1 MASKKPS
8 GNQFYLGKLFDP
20 VAGAMQ
26 EERLLYKPSNLNT
39 HAIVTGM
46 TGSGKTGLCIAML
59 EEAALQNIPAIV
71 VDPKGDLTNLLL
83 HFPNLAP
90 DDFKPWLDPEQ
101 ARQKEQDLDGIAAK
115 TAETWRS
122 GLKDWDLGR
131 PQLLALQQQVRF
143 TIYTPGST
151 SGRPVNILSSFEAP
165 RIPWDENSEVLREK
179 IATIVTAL
187 LGLIGLKDID
197 PLRSREHIL
206 IANLLE
212 TAWSRAKSLDLSEII
227 MQIQKPPFER
237 LGAFPLENF
246 FPAKER
252 MDLALLLNNFLA
264 APSFQTWQEGQ
275 PLDVKEL
282 LFEADGRPRHSIFY
296 LAHLSENERMF
307 FVTLL
312 FAAVEAWMRTQRGT
326 SSLRALLYFDEI
338 LGYLPATSKPPSH
351 TIMLRMLKQ
360 ARAFGVGLLLATQNP
375 VDVDY
380 KALSNAGTWL
390 IGRLQTERDKERLMD
405 GLRSAGGSFNAAHYN
420 KLISGLRKR
429 VFILHSVHES
439 EPQVFHTRWVLNY
452 LAGPMTRAQIPALNK
467 LADSAAQSPQK
478 DTAPEEQRSGVVPAA
493 AAAAAAA
500 AKIPQAVN
508 STDDLPYSAT
518 RPSLP
523 AGLPDFFLPTDQG
536 IKEALHK
543 AGVSLPASVQPDK
556 MLYRPCLFAQ
566 SEIRYLK
573 TTYNINLTRKV
584 AVLLPELSG
593 PLVTWEE
600 HAWKTYAKNK
610 VDNRP
615 LPQSMFAALPGWLMD
630 KRQVDAL
637 KKDYLDWV
645 YRSAAISV
653 RSNKTLKVFG
663 GPDIDEAAFEAMCQE
678 AAAAKM
684 DLELK
689 KIETTYNRKLT
700 TLENKITRQHAEV
713 GEQEDEYSQR
723 KMEEMGTHGELLLS
737 MFSKRRRSLTS
748 SLTKRRMTQQAK
760 ADVAQEIQELE
771 MLEKQLVELEE
782 EKKEQIETI
791 RLKWLDIAAD
801 VEEIPVTPYKKDIYL
816 TLFGVAW
823 QPFYLLK
830 TGSEILELPAYE
842 ADIPEA

>member
-1 MASKKPS
+1 MVNKKPS
-8 GNQFYLGKLFDP
+8 GNQFYLGKLFDSL
-20 VAGAMQ
+20 AGKLQ
-26 EERLLYKPSNLNT
+26 EDRLLYKPSNLNT

-83 HFPNLAP
+83 HFPELAP
-90 DDFKPWLDPEQ
+90 EDFKPWLDPEE
-101 ARQKEQDLDGIAAK
+101 ARQKDQDLDQIAAQ

-122 GLKDWDLGR
+122 GLQEWDLGH
-131 PQLLALQQQVRF
+131 PELLALQQQVRF

-151 SGRPVNILSSFEAP
+151 SGHPVNILSSFEAP
-165 RIPWDENSEVLREK
+165 GIPWDENSEVLREK
-179 IATIVTAL
+179 IAVIVTAL

-212 TAWSRAKSLDLSEII
+212 SAWSSGKSLNLSEII
-227 MQIQKPPFER
+227 LQIQNPPFER
-237 LGAFPLENF
+237 LGAFPLESF
-246 FPAKER
+246 FPARER

-275 PLDVKEL
+275 PLNVQEL
-282 LFEADGRPRHSIFY
+282 LFEADGRPRHCIFY

-338 LGYLPATSKPPSH
+338 MGYLPATSKPPSH

-439 EPQVFHTRWVLNY
+439 EPLIFHTRWVLNY

-467 LADSAAQSPQK
+467 LADAAAKNPQEK
-478 DTAPEEQRSGVVPAA
+478 AAPEIKKVPAA
-493 AAAAAAA
+493 AAASAAASVRA
-500 AKIPQAVN
+500 SDIANK
-508 STDDLPYSAT
+508 TDDLPYSAT

-536 IKEALHK
+536 IKESLNK
-543 AGVSLPASVQPDK
+543 AGISLPASVQPDK
-556 MLYRPCLFAQ
+556 MLYQPCLFAQ
-566 SEIRYLK
+566 TEIRYLK
-573 TTYNINLTRKV
+573 TTYNINLTRKI
-584 AVLLPELSG
+584 AVLLPELTGS
-593 PLVTWEE
+593 LVTWDE
-600 HAWKTYAKNK
+600 HVWRTYDKSK

-615 LPQSMFAALPGWLMD
+615 LPQSLFATLPGWLMD

-637 KKDYLDWV
+637 KKDFLNWV
-645 YRSAAISV
+645 YRSAVITVKA
-653 RSNKTLKVFG
+653 NKTLKVFG
-663 GPDIDEAAFEAMCQE
+663 GPDIDEAAFEAMCKE
-678 AAAAKM
+678 AAEEKM
-684 DLELK
+684 DVELK
-689 KIETTYNRKLT
+689 KIETSYNRKLT
-700 TLENKITRQHAEV
+700 TLENKITRQQAEV

-748 SLTKRRMTQQAK
+748 SLTKRRMTQKAK

-771 MLEKQLVELEE
+771 MLEDQFVELE
-782 EKKEQIETI
+782 KEMKDQIEAVTE
-791 RLKWLDIAAD
+791 KWLDIAAE

-823 QPFYLLK
+823 QPHYLLK
-830 TGSEILELPAYE
+830 TDSELLELPAYE
-842 ADIPEA
+842 AHIAQA